1 MDSRLYLQTK
11 EPRDEVFNET
21 KDDSEDENHQS
32 SFVIRLPS
40 EEILLN
46 PSSVEV
52 EIGKY
57 WKLFVASKLNIC
69 ESQEFNFLFGIWDIN
84 HSWEKSAFIP
94 VHLTLHSI
102 LKLQKVELSFYIQLY
117 YFLREQQQQI
127 QILRI

>member
-1 MDSRLYLQTK
+1 MDSRVYLQTK

-21 KDDSEDENHQS
+21 KEDSEDENHQS

-57 WKLFVASKLNIC
+57 
-69 ESQEFNFLFGIWDIN
+69 
-84 HSWEKSAFIP
+84 
-94 VHLTLHSI
+94 
-102 LKLQKVELSFYIQLY
+102 
-117 YFLREQQQQI
+117 
-127 QILRI
+127 